1 MCGVAGYWS
10 KNFINNEIAYK
21 MASSMRHRGPDD
33 LGVSNDK
40 KNGLTL
46 IHTRL
51 SILDLSS
58 AGHQPMRSNCER
70 YIISFNGEIYNH
82 LKIRQK
88 LNSFFNSWKSTTDT
102 ETLLIAIKYW
112 GLEKTLREI
121 DGMFAFALWDCK
133 SKTLYLARDRI
144 GEKPMYYGLLNNE
157 FIFSS
162 ELKPLKH
169 FPSWEGK
176 IDQESLSLYLKFNY
190 IPSPRSIFKKIK
202 KLPPGNY
209 IVLNENNFNEEIIPK
224 SFWNFYPKKN
234 LNNSSLNKQNIS
246 NFKKELLI
254 KIKQSVSSCMI
265 SDVPIGSFLSGGFDS
280 TLITSIMQEQ
290 NSKPIKTFSVGFS
303 NDKFD
308 EAKYAKEVAQIIHTD
323 HSELYIDSKNVLD
336 VIPKLPDIYSEPF
349 ADSSQIP
356 TYLISKFASN
366 NVKVCLSGDGGDEL
380 FCGYNRHIQGVK
392 IFEIFS
398 KFPKVIQNKLLYI
411 LKLLPFKTWKV
422 AEQILSIKQ
431 KNNNLSY
438 HVSKLLNALDKS
450 SDEFSYYLRLI
461 SNPNNFDISSNNYY
475 ELQKKFQN
483 LDKMLNYREKMMF
496 MDIVQYLPDD
506 ILTKVDRA
514 SMSNSLEVRAPF
526 LDHKLVE
533 YSLKLPINLKYREN
547 QGKWILKQ
555 LVYDYVPKQ
564 IMDRPKKGFD
574 VPIESWLR
582 GSLKDWGISLLS
594 EKKLKENNYFNS
606 EEITKMW
613 NEHQSG
619 SNNWQNNLWSILMFQ
634 AWKENF

>member
-1 MCGVAGYWS
+1 
-10 KNFINNEIAYK
+10 
-21 MASSMRHRGPDD
+21 
-33 LGVSNDK
+33 
-40 KNGLTL
+40 
-46 IHTRL
+46 
-51 SILDLSS
+51 
-58 AGHQPMRSNCER
+58 
-70 YIISFNGEIYNH
+70 
-82 LKIRQK
+82 
-88 LNSFFNSWKSTTDT
+88 
-102 ETLLIAIKYW
+102 
-112 GLEKTLREI
+112 
-121 DGMFAFALWDCK
+121 
-133 SKTLYLARDRI
+133 
-144 GEKPMYYGLLNNE
+144 
-157 FIFSS
+157 
-162 ELKPLKH
+162 
-169 FPSWEGK
+169 
-176 IDQESLSLYLKFNY
+176 
-190 IPSPRSIFKKIK
+190 
-202 KLPPGNY
+202 
-209 IVLNENNFNEEIIPK
+209 
-224 SFWNFYPKKN
+224 
-234 LNNSSLNKQNIS
+234 
-246 NFKKELLI
+246 
-254 KIKQSVSSCMI
+254 
-265 SDVPIGSFLSGGFDS
+265 
-280 TLITSIMQEQ
+280 
-290 NSKPIKTFSVGFS
+290 VGFS

-411 LKLLPFKTWKV
+411 LKLFPFKTWKV

-461 SNPNNFDISSNNYY
+461 SNPYNFDISSNNYY

-483 LDKMLNYREKMMF
+483 LDKTLNYREKMMF

-582 GSLKDWGISLLS
+582 GSLKDWGMSLLS